1 MTVGD
6 NVDPLLNPTILS
18 SSTWATEVKVDTWGQ
33 FVAIIRTTG
42 AKPLVL
48 RYVAVFASLYDCKK
62 IILPTRIQV
71 GSRQS
76 YPIVDLLCNPIIT
89 AVVLQG
95 PSSLPGFM
103 VFDAITKTLT
113 VTPAVSDI
121 D

>member
-48 RYVAVFASLYDCKK
+48 GYVAVFASLYDCKK

-76 YPIVDLLCNPIIT
+76 YQIVDVLCNPIIT

-95 PSSLPGFM
+95 LSSLPGFM
-103 VFDAITKTLT
+103 SFDAVSMTLT
-113 VTPAVSDI
+113 VTPEVSDI
-121 D
+121 G

>member
-48 RYVAVFASLYDCKK
+48 GYVAVFASLYDCKK

-113 VTPAVSDI
+113 VTPGVADI
-121 D
+121 G